1 MTCQFKQNEKTEDFY
16 FPNKRTRGYK
26 RAYLENRSRVMDV
39 ENKLMVSRR
48 QGGGGG
54 INWGIETDI
63 YTVLYKKR
71 ITNKNL

>member
-1 MTCQFKQNEKTEDFY
+1 MRRQRI
-16 FPNKRTRGYK
+16 FPNKRARGYK
-26 RAYLENRSRVMDV
+26 TAYLENRSRVMDV

-48 QGGGGG
+48 QGGGGER

>member
-1 MTCQFKQNEKTEDFY
+1 
-16 FPNKRTRGYK
+16 
-26 RAYLENRSRVMDV
+26 MDV

-71 ITNKNL
+71 ITITKCMVNDWIISRCYHSDAYRIYGYK